1 MLRDEQ
7 SDDPKGGVDGKQGGC
22 WPSPDASGCTVC
34 DYPGAL
40 AGQSV
45 AGPRNQNIYPRPHL
59 SLSRGGHRRRCRRDE
74 ENHRGA
80 QNCAD
85 MATAGMKC
93 PQCGS
98 RHVVS
103 NITIRWNQVKGSF
116 LSERGHFCFR
126 CGRPFQNA
134 LHGDFGFRS
143 MRVPAATPAMHS
155 LQSSGDV
162 VVVRYRNG
170 ATEILF

>member
-7 SDDPKGGVDGKQGGC
+7 GYDPKGRVDGKQGGC
-22 WPSPDASGCTVC
+22 WPSPDPRSRAVR
-34 DYPGAL
+34 DDPDAL
-40 AGQSV
+40 AGQPV
-45 AGPRNQNIYPRPHL
+45 AGPGEQDVYPGPHL
-59 SLSRGGHRRRCRRDE
+59 SLPRCGFGPRCGRDE

-103 NITIRWNQVKGSF
+103 NITIRWNQVNGSF

-126 CGRPFQNA
+126 CGRPFRHT
-134 LHGDFGFRS
+134 LHGDFAFRS
-143 MRVPAATPAMHS
+143 VRVPAATPAMHS
-155 LQSSGDV
+155 LQASGDM
-162 VVVRYRNG
+162 VVVRYRSG
-170 ATEILF
+170 ATEILL

>member
-1 MLRDEQ
+1 MLRNEER
-7 SDDPKGGVDGKQGGC
+7 DDPEGRMDGQERRRR
-22 WPSPDASGCTVC
+22 PSSHARRGPVRDDPHTL
-34 DYPGAL
+34 PGQPVTRP
-40 AGQSV
+40 GDEDID
-45 AGPRNQNIYPRPHL
+45 AGPDL
-59 SLSRGGHRRRCRRDE
+59 SLPDHGVSRLSARNE
-74 ENHRGA
+74 EKHRGA

-116 LSERGHFCFR
+116 LSERGHFCFQ
-126 CGRPFQNA
+126 CGRPFQHM
-134 LHGDFGFRS
+134 LIGHFTFRS
-143 MRVPAATPAMHS
+143 LRVPVATAAMHS
-155 LQSSGDV
+155 LQASGDV
-162 VVVRYRNG
+162 VVIRYRNG

>member
-1 MLRDEQ
+1 VDGEQ
-7 SDDPKGGVDGKQGGC
+7 GSRGPPPDTRRSTVGDDPD
-22 WPSPDASGCTVC
+22 
-34 DYPGAL
+34 AL
-40 AGQSV
+40 ARQPV
-45 AGPRNQNIYPRPHL
+45 AGPCDEDVNPGPHL
-59 SLSRGGHRRRCRRDE
+59 SLPGSGVGRRSGRDE
-74 ENHRGA
+74 ENRRGA

-85 MATAGMKC
+85 MATVGMKC

-103 NITIRWNQVKGSF
+103 NITIRWNPVKGSF

-126 CGRPFQNA
+126 CGRPFQHVQ
-134 LHGDFGFRS
+134 HGDLGFRS
-143 MRVPAATPAMHS
+143 VRIPAATPAMHS
-155 LQSSGDV
+155 LQATGDM